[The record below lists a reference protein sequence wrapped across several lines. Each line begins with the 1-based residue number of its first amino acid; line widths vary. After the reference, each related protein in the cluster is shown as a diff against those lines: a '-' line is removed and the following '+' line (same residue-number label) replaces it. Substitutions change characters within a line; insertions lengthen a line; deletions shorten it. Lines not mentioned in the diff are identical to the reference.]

1 MLQTVR
7 LAICNVRVLGV
18 GGGIG
23 EGRWEGMGEGVFGG
37 WGLGSDGGGGGDDGE
52 CGTGAVGLLACLK
65 TLCSLSYVT

>member
-7 LAICNVRVLGV
+7 LAICNVQVLGV

-23 EGRWEGMGEGVFGG
+23 EGRWKGMGEGVCGG
-37 WGLGSDGGGGGDDGE
+37 WGRMGGGGGDDGE
-52 CGTGAVGLLACLK
+52 CGTGVVGLLACLK